1 MSRRNRRTDAV
12 MGLLGLARRAGGL
25 VLGPE
30 AVRQGVRGG
39 EVALVL
45 LAMDAAPGQAAKVER
60 LLAHGTVPWRRFGT
74 RSELG
79 AALGGSAYSAVGVT
93 RGGFADRLLEE
104 LDEEV
109 DSREGNPR
117 ALEDDQTYAG

>member
-1 MSRRNRRTDAV
+1 MSRRSRRADAAL
-12 MGLLGLARRAGGL
+12 GLLGLARRAGGL
-25 VLGPE
+25 VLGSE
-30 AVRQGVRGG
+30 AVRQSVRSGG
-39 EVALVL
+39 VALVL
-45 LAMDAAPGQAAKVER
+45 LAEDAAPGQAAKVER

-74 RSELG
+74 RNELG
-79 AALGGSAYSAVGVT
+79 AALGGPPYSAVGVT

-104 LDEEV
+104 LDADV